1 MPQDRTILAAEG
13 VSKTFGSVQAVRDLS
28 ITLNR
33 GDIVGL
39 VGRNGAGKSTLLG
52 MLLDVVRPTSGRV
65 RLLAGL
71 SRKDIAGTVNRPGFM
86 PAISVRRALGAWAG
100 LTGATTRRRSALVE
114 VLGIDRILSRRV
126 ATLSLGESQRLALA
140 VTLLRDPDVLILDE
154 PGNGLDPE
162 GAREVRRFLRA
173 RADSGKAVLV
183 SSHQLTELEQ
193 VCTHFVLMNGG
204 RAEVTGTRDV
214 IVSGEAGVVITCGEP
229 RRFAE
234 ALDAFP
240 GATVT
245 VEDGEVHVLGDMDG
259 SDILQHLARHG
270 LFPSELRRRKRTLS
284 DVYFEVT

>member
-1 MPQDRTILAAEG
+1 
-13 VSKTFGSVQAVRDLS
+13 
-28 ITLNR
+28 
-33 GDIVGL
+33 
-39 VGRNGAGKSTLLG
+39 
-52 MLLDVVRPTSGRV
+52 
-65 RLLAGL
+65 
-71 SRKDIAGTVNRPGFM
+71 
-86 PAISVRRALGAWAG
+86 
-100 LTGATTRRRSALVE
+100 
-114 VLGIDRILSRRV
+114 
-126 ATLSLGESQRLALA
+126 
-140 VTLLRDPDVLILDE
+140 
-154 PGNGLDPE
+154 
-162 GAREVRRFLRA
+162 
-173 RADSGKAVLV
+173 
-183 SSHQLTELEQ
+183 
-193 VCTHFVLMNGG
+193 MNGG